1 MRLPALTAITLNPDG
16 GGVAAVARLVRQV
29 MHEEWGPDCPVY
41 ELSGT
46 TRAVSAISR
55 VAHRL
60 RFGARVASAEVMGRS
75 SWFFHSHLA
84 LARVHRAIPRR
95 LGRPYAVFVYGIEV
109 WSPLARADRRL
120 LEGAT
125 LVVACSAHTARRAI
139 EVNPGLP
146 PIVVCPLGLA
156 AEGLATAARASL
168 AGSTVLTVARM
179 ASTERY
185 KGHDQMIEALPD
197 LRRHVPDARLVFV
210 GTGDDVERLRRK
222 ARDQDVGE
230 HVLFTGFLP
239 DSALRQAYADATVFA
254 MPSRGEGFGLT
265 YLEAMSAGL
274 PCVGSVHDAAPEI
287 IEDGVTGFLIDQGNK
302 AQLVDRLR
310 VLLTDPARRLE
321 MGRHGRD
328 RWEREFTY
336 EQFRS
341 RFLAALRPAFRLR
354 ASVEPA
360 HSSVPG

>member
-1 MRLPALTAITLNPDG
+1 
-16 GGVAAVARLVRQV
+16 
-29 MHEEWGPDCPVY
+29 
-41 ELSGT
+41 
-46 TRAVSAISR
+46 
-55 VAHRL
+55 
-60 RFGARVASAEVMGRS
+60 
-75 SWFFHSHLA
+75 
-84 LARVHRAIPRR
+84 
-95 LGRPYAVFVYGIEV
+95 
-109 WSPLARADRRL
+109 
-120 LEGAT
+120 
-125 LVVACSAHTARRAI
+125 
-139 EVNPGLP
+139 
-146 PIVVCPLGLA
+146 
-156 AEGLATAARASL
+156 
-168 AGSTVLTVARM
+168 
-179 ASTERY
+179 
-185 KGHDQMIEALPD
+185 
-197 LRRHVPDARLVFV
+197 
-210 GTGDDVERLRRK
+210 
-222 ARDQDVGE
+222 
-230 HVLFTGFLP
+230 
-239 DSALRQAYADATVFA
+239 

-287 IEDGVTGFLIDQGNK
+287 VEDGVTGFLIDQGNK